1 MLYYDKIECH
11 FWPLYTAKMFF
22 REDVKGMEN
31 YGVLSLL
38 PVAVVIVL
46 VFLTKRTTVSL
57 LAGTLVGAVMLYGV
71 HFAKPWLEV
80 VYGVMGSELWIW
92 LVLVYFARSTGGG
105 LGFENRELTLTE
117 SDNLYEVVLEALMA
131 GPESG
136 SLVALFEAS
145 GGIYG
150 FTDIAAKICKGEKR
164 TLLAGWLLGIVTFVD
179 DWLSILSVGTAMR
192 RATDRFHIPREML
205 AFLSN
210 ATASSICVIVPTS
223 TWGVF
228 MISQLVA
235 TGVCP
240 SEAGMATFVAT
251 LPFLFYPFAALL
263 CGLLYGVGVLP
274 KFGPMRNAY
283 TLAQQREVPVEQ
295 TEESSGKKPKARNF
309 LLPVILVT
317 GITIAT
323 GEILYGTLASLVFC
337 ALLYLPQRLMSPGKY
352 LDTILTGFKDMIGV
366 LFIVTSAFILRDIN
380 SLLGMPEFVIGVA
393 KTAMSPQVLPVAAFL
408 IVTLLAVA
416 AGNFWGVCALSFPV
430 IIPIAQALD
439 TNVLLTAGA
448 IISATA
454 AGSHL
459 CFFGAEATLAC
470 SSTGIENV
478 RYAQTSVP
486 MLVIPVGISILLY
499 LAAGF
504 FIG

>member
-1 MLYYDKIECH
+1 
-11 FWPLYTAKMFF
+11 
-22 REDVKGMEN
+22 MEN

-92 LVLVYFARSTGGG
+92 LVLVC
-105 LGFENRELTLTE
+105 GFF
-117 SDNLYEVVLEALMA
+117 
-131 GPESG
+131 G

-235 TGVCP
+235 TGVC
-240 SEAGMATFVAT
+240 ATEGSPGGADRGEQRKET
-251 LPFLFYPFAALL
+251 QGTEL
-263 CGLLYGVGVLP
+263 CASGDSGHWDHHCHRGDSIWDVGQFGVLRP
-274 KFGPMRNAY
+274 SVSSAEAYEPGKIFGYHPDRIQGHDRGFVY
-283 TLAQQREVPVEQ
+283 CDQC
-295 TEESSGKKPKARNF
+295 
-309 LLPVILVT
+309 
-317 GITIAT
+317 
-323 GEILYGTLASLVFC
+323 LY
-337 ALLYLPQRLMSPGKY
+337 SPGY
-352 LDTILTGFKDMIGV
+352 
-366 LFIVTSAFILRDIN
+366 
-380 SLLGMPEFVIGVA
+380 
-393 KTAMSPQVLPVAAFL
+393 
-408 IVTLLAVA
+408 
-416 AGNFWGVCALSFPV
+416 
-430 IIPIAQALD
+430 
-439 TNVLLTAGA
+439 
-448 IISATA
+448 
-454 AGSHL
+454 
-459 CFFGAEATLAC
+459 
-470 SSTGIENV
+470 
-478 RYAQTSVP
+478 
-486 MLVIPVGISILLY
+486 
-499 LAAGF
+499 
-504 FIG
+504 

>member
-1 MLYYDKIECH
+1 
-11 FWPLYTAKMFF
+11 
-22 REDVKGMEN
+22 MEN

-57 LAGTLVGAVMLYGV
+57 LVGTLVGAVMLYGV

-92 LVLVYFARSTGGG
+92 LVLVC
-105 LGFENRELTLTE
+105 GFF
-117 SDNLYEVVLEALMA
+117 
-131 GPESG
+131 G

-251 LPFLFYPFAALL
+251 LPFFFYTFAAFFS
-263 CGLLYGVGVLP
+263 
-274 KFGPMRNAY
+274 KF
-283 TLAQQREVPVEQ
+283 
-295 TEESSGKKPKARNF
+295 
-309 LLPVILVT
+309 I
-317 GITIAT
+317 
-323 GEILYGTLASLVFC
+323 
-337 ALLYLPQRLMSPGKY
+337 
-352 LDTILTGFKDMIGV
+352 
-366 LFIVTSAFILRDIN
+366 
-380 SLLGMPEFVIGVA
+380 
-393 KTAMSPQVLPVAAFL
+393 
-408 IVTLLAVA
+408 
-416 AGNFWGVCALSFPV
+416 
-430 IIPIAQALD
+430 
-439 TNVLLTAGA
+439 
-448 IISATA
+448 
-454 AGSHL
+454 
-459 CFFGAEATLAC
+459 
-470 SSTGIENV
+470 
-478 RYAQTSVP
+478 
-486 MLVIPVGISILLY
+486 
-499 LAAGF
+499 
-504 FIG
+504 

>member
-1 MLYYDKIECH
+1 
-11 FWPLYTAKMFF
+11 
-22 REDVKGMEN
+22 MEN

-92 LVLVYFARSTGGG
+92 LVLVC
-105 LGFENRELTLTE
+105 GFF
-117 SDNLYEVVLEALMA
+117 
-131 GPESG
+131 G

-323 GEILYGTLASLVFC
+323 GEILYGTLASLVF
-337 ALLYLPQRLMSPGKY
+337 
-352 LDTILTGFKDMIGV
+352 
-366 LFIVTSAFILRDIN
+366 
-380 SLLGMPEFVIGVA
+380 
-393 KTAMSPQVLPVAAFL
+393 
-408 IVTLLAVA
+408 
-416 AGNFWGVCALSFPV
+416 
-430 IIPIAQALD
+430 
-439 TNVLLTAGA
+439 
-448 IISATA
+448 
-454 AGSHL
+454 
-459 CFFGAEATLAC
+459 
-470 SSTGIENV
+470 
-478 RYAQTSVP
+478 
-486 MLVIPVGISILLY
+486 
-499 LAAGF
+499 
-504 FIG
+504 

>member
-1 MLYYDKIECH
+1 
-11 FWPLYTAKMFF
+11 
-22 REDVKGMEN
+22 MEN

-92 LVLVYFARSTGGG
+92 LVLVC
-105 LGFENRELTLTE
+105 GFF
-117 SDNLYEVVLEALMA
+117 
-131 GPESG
+131 G

-240 SEAGMATFVAT
+240 SEAGWRPLWPRAVFVLSICGASLRTSLRGGGSAQIWPHAKRIHVGATEGSPGGADRGEQRKET
-251 LPFLFYPFAALL
+251 QGTELFASGDSGHWDHHCHRGDSVWDVGQF
-263 CGLLYGVGVLP
+263 GVLRP
-274 KFGPMRNAY
+274 SVSSAEAYEPGKIFGYHPDRIQGHDRGFVY
-283 TLAQQREVPVEQ
+283 CDQC
-295 TEESSGKKPKARNF
+295 
-309 LLPVILVT
+309 
-317 GITIAT
+317 
-323 GEILYGTLASLVFC
+323 LY
-337 ALLYLPQRLMSPGKY
+337 SPGY
-352 LDTILTGFKDMIGV
+352 
-366 LFIVTSAFILRDIN
+366 
-380 SLLGMPEFVIGVA
+380 
-393 KTAMSPQVLPVAAFL
+393 
-408 IVTLLAVA
+408 
-416 AGNFWGVCALSFPV
+416 
-430 IIPIAQALD
+430 
-439 TNVLLTAGA
+439 
-448 IISATA
+448 
-454 AGSHL
+454 
-459 CFFGAEATLAC
+459 
-470 SSTGIENV
+470 
-478 RYAQTSVP
+478 
-486 MLVIPVGISILLY
+486 
-499 LAAGF
+499 
-504 FIG
+504 